1 LALLAWLSR
10 DYGASLA
17 QWAATYGT
25 LIIFC
30 LICLATAF
38 TLYRLWRLL
47 PARGPITWIAIVAI
61 GIWTAVGD
69 PVQTA
74 TNWLSLGR
82 PTHERW
88 VNAILSREGTTVVAA
103 DKPDAGN
110 TCEKSANQQ
119 GASDCGT
126 GNACLQGHNFYCLI
140 LR

>member
-1 LALLAWLSR
+1 MSR

-47 PARGPITWIAIVAI
+47 PARWSITWIAIVAI

-74 TNWLSLGR
+74 TNWLSLG
-82 PTHERW
+82 TLTQERRAD
-88 VNAILSREGTTVVAA
+88 AILSREGTPVIAA
-103 DKPDAGN
+103 DKPDVGN
-110 TCEKSANQQ
+110 TCEKSANQR
-119 GASDCGT
+119 GASDCET
-126 GNACLQGHNFYCLI
+126 GNACLQRHNFYCLI